1 MPNYIADQLFR
12 QLSDAIVRIQT
23 RIDNLEEM
31 VATEHMKIRSRSN
44 LSLGMMPHGELV
56 SRELQ
61 RESIIKDAMC
71 MKKIGELT
79 GKIVTAEK
87 LKANMQVS
95 KVRTGLLII
104 FRDDPELLKNEDIVE
119 VIANVK

>member
-1 MPNYIADQLFR
+1 MPKYIADQLFS
-12 QLSDAIVRIQT
+12 QLSNAIVRIQT

-31 VATEHMKIRSRSN
+31 IATEHMRIRSRTITSHGILPN
-44 LSLGMMPHGELV
+44 GELV
-56 SRELQ
+56 PRDLQ
-61 RESIIKDAMC
+61 LGAIIKDAMS

-79 GKIVTAEK
+79 GKIIAAEK

-104 FRDDPELLKNEDIVE
+104 FRNEPELLKNDDIME
-119 VIANVK
+119 VIANIK

>member
-1 MPNYIADQLFR
+1 MPSYIADQLFS
-12 QLSDAIVRIQT
+12 QLSNAIVRIQT

-31 VATEHMKIRSRSN
+31 IATEHMRIRSRAITSHGKLPN
-44 LSLGMMPHGELV
+44 GELV
-56 SRELQ
+56 PRDLQ
-61 RESIIKDAMC
+61 LGAIIQDAMS

-79 GKIVTAEK
+79 GKITVAEK

-104 FRDDPELLKNEDIVE
+104 FRNDPELLKNDDIAD

>member
-1 MPNYIADQLFR
+1 MPKYIADQLFS
-12 QLSDAIVRIQT
+12 QLSNAIVRIQT

-31 VATEHMKIRSRSN
+31 IATEHMKIRLRANTSHGIS
-44 LSLGMMPHGELV
+44 PHGV
-56 SRELQ
+56 VVPRELQ
-61 RESIIKDAMC
+61 LESIIKDAC
-71 MKKIGELT
+71 SMKKIGELT
-79 GKIVTAEK
+79 GRIVTAEK

-104 FRDDPELLKNEDIVE
+104 FRNEPELLKNEDIIQ

>member
-1 MPNYIADQLFR
+1 MPKYIADQLFS
-12 QLSDAIVRIQT
+12 QLSNAIVRIQT

-31 VATEHMKIRSRSN
+31 IATEHMRIRSRSCTA
-44 LSLGMMPHGELV
+44 LGMLPHGEPV
-56 SRELQ
+56 PRDLQ
-61 RESIIKDAMC
+61 LGAIIQDAMS

-79 GKIVTAEK
+79 GKITVAEK

-104 FRDDPELLKNEDIVE
+104 FRNDPELLKNDDIAD